1 MYASVGLF
9 EVHETTRLFMA
20 RQLHILFGKYGLM
33 HYVIT
38 FVKYKI
44 NNLMFMATTLC
55 YIIDCPFEI
64 STCLQRDVFWSH
76 HAWSLLIC

>member
-1 MYASVGLF
+1 MHANVGLF

-20 RQLHILFGKYGLM
+20 RQLHTLFEKYGLM

-44 NNLMFMATTLC
+44 NNLIFMTTTLC
-55 YIIDCPFEI
+55 YIIHCPFETL
-64 STCLQRDVFWSH
+64 TCLGRYVFWSH
-76 HAWSLLIC
+76 HV